1 MKPFNQSWI
10 KVWSQLSSEINRQI
24 INQDNSSFY
33 ELYSPVN
40 NQIFAG
46 ILKQVRNQLVE
57 TVDKIRN
64 KLRNMSYSKSVC
76 RGRNDAIQHEVSLM
90 MISQIDTFTHPSI
103 RTRIYENTWVGTR
116 FLGQLRDQINEIVQQ
131 NR

>member
-1 MKPFNQSWI
+1 MKPLNQCWI
-10 KVWSQLSSEINRQI
+10 KVWSQLSPELNRQI
-24 INQDNSSFY
+24 ISQNNSSFY
-33 ELYSPVN
+33 KLYTPVN

-57 TVDKIRN
+57 TVDRIRN
-64 KLRNMSYSKSVC
+64 KLRNISYSKSVC

-103 RTRIYENTWVGTR
+103 RSMIYDNTWASTR
-116 FLGQLRDQINEIVQQ
+116 FLGQLRDQINESVQQ
-131 NR
+131 NS